1 MEIGVFPI
9 VGEAEDGNRHFLS
22 FRAGEKP
29 KNAQYLLRESR
40 AHSRHVLNKSD
51 YGQVCEH
58 KVQVFC
64 EYVSSH

>member
-29 KNAQYLLRESR
+29 KNAQYLLRERSDFQISNDGGGAED
-40 AHSRHVLNKSD
+40 AHFDAV
-51 YGQVCEH
+51 GEQ
-58 KVQVFC
+58 
-64 EYVSSH
+64 